1 MLWAFAKL
9 EKRVPHF
16 CEAAASKVVRR
27 LSNFGLRDLS
37 QILWA
42 LAKLEHRRS
51 SAAVSAI
58 ANHSAAILKAEGDP
72 GTSYRV
78 CFPAHTTLAMAQL
91 S

>member
-9 EKRVPHF
+9 EKRVPRF
-16 CEAAASKVVRR
+16 CEAVASEVVRR
-27 LSNFGLRDLS
+27 LSSFGLRDLS

-58 ANHSAAILKAEGDP
+58 ADRSAAILKAEGEA
-72 GTSYRV
+72 GAFNHIR
-78 CFPAHTTLAMAQL
+78 
-91 S
+91 